1 MQMDAL
7 ICNKCSAPIY
17 RGKRPYHIT
26 QCGHVFCQG
35 CLQQVEDHQC
45 PRCQRVGNISLPLE
59 EPLIPK
65 LISYFQPLVETLE
78 TLMKVDSFRSNQLK
92 ITMQR
97 FYELDKKYE
106 QLKTHY
112 WQERRNNKTLME
124 NHVILKNEKNK
135 LEKKL
140 LFFEQRR
147 ETSRSSFRM
156 METPLDSGISMN
168 QASSAGHSINSSME
182 YLKIPNITPIRSVN
196 SRKEHRS
203 ADGFCIPS
211 HKPPRSIGFPNMS

>member
-1 MQMDAL
+1 MQMNAL
-7 ICNKCSAPIY
+7 ICNKCFSPIY

-35 CLQQVEDHQC
+35 CLQQVEKQC
-45 PRCQRVGNISLPLE
+45 SQCQRVGSISLPLQ

-65 LISYFQPLVETLE
+65 LISYFQPFIETLE

-106 QLKTHY
+106 VLKTHY
-112 WQERRNNKTLME
+112 WQERRNNKMLME
-124 NHVILKNEKNK
+124 KHMILKNEKDK

-140 LFFEQRR
+140 LFSEQRR

-156 METPLDSGISMN
+156 METPPDSGISMN
-168 QASSAGHSINSSME
+168 HASSTGYSVNSSME
-182 YLKIPNITPIRSVN
+182 YLKTPNITPIRSVD
-196 SRKEHRS
+196 SRREHRS
-203 ADGFCIPS
+203 ADGFRIPS
-211 HKPPRSIGFPNMS
+211 RKPPRSVGFPNMMS